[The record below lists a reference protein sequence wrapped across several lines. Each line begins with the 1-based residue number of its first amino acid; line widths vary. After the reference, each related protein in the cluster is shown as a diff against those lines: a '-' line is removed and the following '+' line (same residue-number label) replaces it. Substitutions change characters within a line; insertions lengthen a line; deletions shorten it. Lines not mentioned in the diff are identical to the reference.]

1 MLRLRFKFANAIG
14 GRHPA
19 VFFLVGSSKSS
30 LGGFVQEWFE
40 IPPWETPLH
49 HIMGP
54 EHFFGFF
61 GLGLVTL
68 GLVPI

>member
-19 VFFLVGSSKSS
+19 VFFGVGSSKSS

-40 IPPWETPLH
+40 IPPWETHLR

-54 EHFFGFF
+54 DIFLVFFGWAW
-61 GLGLVTL
+61 
-68 GLVPI
+68 